1 VAGANPR
8 CVAFSSKQVRGRN
21 KILFAEQQIEIEEV
35 STLTP
40 L

>member
-1 VAGANPR
+1 MCRLSAKEIR
-8 CVAFSSKQVRGRN
+8 SRD
-21 KILFAEQQIEIEEV
+21 KILFAEQEIEIEEV